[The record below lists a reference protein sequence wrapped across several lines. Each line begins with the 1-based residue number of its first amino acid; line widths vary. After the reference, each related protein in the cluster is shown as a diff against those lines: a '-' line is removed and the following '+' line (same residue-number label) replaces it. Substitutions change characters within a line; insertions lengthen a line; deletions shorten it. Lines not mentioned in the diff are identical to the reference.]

1 MLISFDS
8 TGSNRSL
15 FKLSSTLVVSIES
28 IDNEVAWIDVVE
40 DVFGFVWNLAN
51 FVGEGHGRG
60 EVPVLVLIVTPIF
73 PDSFKT

>member
-1 MLISFDS
+1 MGWISFDS
-8 TGSNRSL
+8 AGSSLSL

-28 IDNEVAWIDVVE
+28 FDSEVVE
-40 DVFGFVWNLAN
+40 DVFVLVWNRAS

-60 EVPVLVLIVTPIF
+60 EDPVLVLIVTPIF